1 MNAPSCSVQPLV
13 TLAALYPRWLDR
25 SSRGEGHTLDIL
37 VFSRPRHVVRPQWLG
52 ESIVFHGT
60 FLLLIIAATRAEVRR
75 PEVVAA
81 DTTLLFL
88 PRLPPPPVLP
98 AGMRDRAVG
107 LPGGGAGG
115 EGQLVLTVNPPPKG
129 FQTVLAPT
137 DVPAGIPAV
146 DPAQRAFD
154 PADFTGRGVEG
165 GVGYG
170 VRGGTG
176 TVDPDVV
183 PIGDTNVVYP
193 ATLADVRFEPAVL
206 ISQPAP
212 KYPPVLEQAGVSGL
226 VKLRFVVDTTGRV
239 EARSIKVLESTHQ
252 GFEGAARESVA
263 AAVFHPARIGQRPVR
278 QLAHQPI
285 RFVVAQRQ

>member
-1 MNAPSCSVQPLV
+1 M
-13 TLAALYPRWLDR
+13 
-25 SSRGEGHTLDIL
+25 LDIL
-37 VFSRPRHVVRPQWLG
+37 VCSRPPQVVRPQRLG
-52 ESIVFHGT
+52 ESLVFHGM
-60 FLLLIIAATRAEVRR
+60 FLLLTIAATRAEVRR
-75 PEVVAA
+75 PQVVVA

-88 PRLPPPPVLP
+88 PRLPPPPLLP
-98 AGMRDRAVG
+98 AGMRHRAVG
-107 LPGGGAGG
+107 LPGAGGGG
-115 EGQLVLTVNPPPKG
+115 EGKLVLAVDPPPKG
-129 FQTVLAPT
+129 FQTVLAPA
-137 DVPAGIPAV
+137 DVPAGIPAIGP
-146 DPAQRAFD
+146 DQRAFD

-183 PIGDTNVVYP
+183 PVGDADVVYP

-212 KYPPVLEQAGVSGL
+212 KYPPVLEQAGISGQ

-239 EARSIKVLESTHQ
+239 EATSIKVLESTHQ
-252 GFEGAARESVA
+252 GFAGAARESVA
-263 AAVFHPARIGQRPVR
+263 AAVFHPARIGERPVR

-285 RFVVAQRQ
+285 RFVVAQQQ